1 MQFRPVL
8 LTALSFALAAL
19 PSAAAAQTHPPDI
32 QARLATIIGDW
43 TIPGQEN
50 SYRETCVW
58 YGKRAFV
65 ACTST
70 DSSDGS
76 MSQSILGY
84 SKAKGRFTYHNYS
97 GSGSSRSELGFPHG
111 TSGIVYTDER
121 DSSDGLARIST
132 FLEPQGDGRLKFR
145 QERSVKGGPWVQTVE
160 FFYVPRK

>member
-1 MQFRPVL
+1 MRLVPMAIAF
-8 LTALSFALAAL
+8 SLAFVSL

-32 QARLATIIGDW
+32 EARLAKVVGDW

-50 SYRETCVW
+50 SYRETCAW

-65 ACTST
+65 VCTST
-70 DSSDGS
+70 DTSDGS
-76 MSQSILGY
+76 MSQSILGF

-121 DSSDGLARIST
+121 DSADGLARVT
-132 FLEPQGDGRLKFR
+132 TWVEPQTDGRLRFR
-145 QERSVKGGPWVQTVE
+145 QARSVKGGPWVQTVE